1 MSTLWRPLLSASL
14 DSNSHLNYAS
24 YFQLATVKPDG
35 RPANRTVVFRGFV
48 EGTDKLQVTTDSRT
62 HKIEEISHCPHGEIC
77 WYFTDSWEQFRIQG
91 KLDIIGE
98 KDTDPVR
105 CLLREK
111 VWFASSLRSRLQYL
125 GPHPFVALSNTEV
138 FKDSLDPCTG
148 PVGTFCL
155 LTLDP
160 DQVDYLNLKTN
171 RRIVFKRLG
180 GDVDVNCQ
188 WMQQEVNP

>member
-105 CLLREK
+105 CL
-111 VWFASSLRSRLQYL
+111 
-125 GPHPFVALSNTEV
+125 
-138 FKDSLDPCTG
+138 
-148 PVGTFCL
+148 
-155 LTLDP
+155 
-160 DQVDYLNLKTN
+160 VDYLNLKTN